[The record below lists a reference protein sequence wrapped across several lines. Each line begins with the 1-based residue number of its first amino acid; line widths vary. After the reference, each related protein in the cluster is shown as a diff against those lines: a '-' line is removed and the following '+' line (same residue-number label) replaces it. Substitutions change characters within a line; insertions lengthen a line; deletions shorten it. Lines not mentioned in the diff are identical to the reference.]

1 MTIWFL
7 FNQYASL
14 KKMLLLTKRF
24 LKVIDKIFFFIELF
38 PISEKIK
45 KKINNRMLR
54 YIQYNIWAIMVPKT
68 H

>member
-24 LKVIDKIFFFIELF
+24 FKVINKIFFFIELF

>member
-38 PISEKIK
+38 PISEKIL

-54 YIQYNIWAIMVPKT
+54 YVQFDIWAIMVPKT

>member
-24 LKVIDKIFFFIELF
+24 FKVINKIFLFIELF

-54 YIQYNIWAIMVPKT
+54 YVQFDIWAIMVPKT

>member
-24 LKVIDKIFFFIELF
+24 LKVINKIFFFIELF

-54 YIQYNIWAIMVPKT
+54 YIQFDIWAIMVPKT

>member
-54 YIQYNIWAIMVPKT
+54 YVQFDIWAIMVPKT

>member
-45 KKINNRMLR
+45 KKKLIIECYDMSNLTFG
-54 YIQYNIWAIMVPKT
+54 Q
-68 H
+68 

>member
-24 LKVIDKIFFFIELF
+24 LKVIDKIFSFIELF

-54 YIQYNIWAIMVPKT
+54 YVQFDIWAIMVPKT

>member
-24 LKVIDKIFFFIELF
+24 LKVIDEIFFFIELF

-54 YIQYNIWAIMVPKT
+54 YVQFDIWAIMVPKT

>member
-38 PISEKIK
+38 PISEKIL

-54 YIQYNIWAIMVPKT
+54 YVQFDIWAIMVLKT

>member
-24 LKVIDKIFFFIELF
+24 FKVINKIFFFIELF
-38 PISEKIK
+38 PISEKIL

>member
-24 LKVIDKIFFFIELF
+24 FKVINKIFFFIELF
-38 PISEKIK
+38 PISEKIL

-68 H
+68 P

>member
-7 FNQYASL
+7 LNQYASL

-54 YIQYNIWAIMVPKT
+54 YVQFDIWAIMVPKT

>member
-45 KKINNRMLR
+45 KKINNRML
-54 YIQYNIWAIMVPKT
+54 QYVQFDIWAIMVPKT

>member
-24 LKVIDKIFFFIELF
+24 LKVINKIFFFIELF
-38 PISEKIK
+38 PISEKIF

>member
-54 YIQYNIWAIMVPKT
+54 YVQIDIWAIMVPKT

>member
-1 MTIWFL
+1 ML
-7 FNQYASL
+7 ASL

-54 YIQYNIWAIMVPKT
+54 YVQFDIWAIMVPKT

>member
-24 LKVIDKIFFFIELF
+24 FKVINKIFFFIELF
-38 PISEKIK
+38 PISEKIL

-54 YIQYNIWAIMVPKT
+54 YVQFDIWAIMVPKT

>member
-24 LKVIDKIFFFIELF
+24 FKVINKIFFFIELF

-54 YIQYNIWAIMVPKT
+54 YIQFDIWAIMVPKT

>member
-38 PISEKIK
+38 PISEKNL

-54 YIQYNIWAIMVPKT
+54 YVQFDIWAIMVPKT

>member
-24 LKVIDKIFFFIELF
+24 FKVINKIFFFIELF

-54 YIQYNIWAIMVPKT
+54 YVQFDIWAIMVPKT